1 MVSCPLECPA
11 AISWFVGAWFCHVAI
26 ALSRIGFHA
35 LELISTLYI
44 LKRERNRERRNEY
57 IFVKEN

>member
-35 LELISTLYI
+35 LELISLYI